1 MFGSACRPMRVG
13 KLSPSGRLLQKAILS
28 ISGPTER
35 AGGRGRRRRR
45 EGKETQGAFE
55 VANLIIIYM
64 YMYSNQILFVLCS
77 VFLLCSTK
85 TEHKLIINGANTKQD
100 HHVCKNLWSSLGS
113 IAPPHSWPISSP

>member
-35 AGGRGRRRRR
+35 ASGRGRRRRR

-64 YMYSNQILFVLCS
+64 YMYSITRYCLYSVPFFTLFDEDR
-77 VFLLCSTK
+77 T
-85 TEHKLIINGANTKQD
+85 
-100 HHVCKNLWSSLGS
+100 
-113 IAPPHSWPISSP
+113 